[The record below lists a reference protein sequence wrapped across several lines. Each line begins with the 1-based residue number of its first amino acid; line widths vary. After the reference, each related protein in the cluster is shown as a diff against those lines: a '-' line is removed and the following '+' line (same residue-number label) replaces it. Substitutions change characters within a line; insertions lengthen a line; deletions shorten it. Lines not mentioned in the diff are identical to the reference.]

1 MNTNSII
8 TLTEENIRRA
18 IADYTAHTYQTDGIE
33 DVSDVFI
40 ERLARDSV
48 AAKSDLRNLF
58 ATSPSWN
65 NELQAIVLSG
75 TRNRKP
81 NSIVVSDLA
90 DKILMP
96 AKYGCDYEK
105 LCKINSAVRFFTN
118 PEEDSAAYIKAL
130 TELAPRAYAPN
141 KKLSRI
147 FRALCD
153 ALGITDN
160 TAGSDFQRLFAQ
172 IADELATRPETFQLY
187 VSINPAH
194 FLTMSNPKEDER
206 GSTMVSCHSFNSTEY
221 SFNCGC
227 SGYARDTTS
236 FIVFTASDPKNPE
249 TLNNRKTSRQVFA
262 YKPNHGLLL
271 QSRMYT
277 TKSNDSYGGIN
288 GVSEDSKLYLTM
300 IQKEIAEL
308 EGAPNSWKTYPYV
321 GNGFVSIFTG
331 SGFGGYADWTYKQFG
346 AQISLRDDKESE
358 YEPFK
363 VGTYGL
369 CVKCGSQIASGLYCD
384 DCTNDRRETCD
395 DCGERCHNVIGVYDR
410 HGDYIYVCEDCLDA
424 HYYRCYHCDEFY
436 DEEIM
441 TRADG
446 EFVCQNCLEEHYTQC
461 HRCGDFHDNYS
472 VYTAVDSDGDEVWIC
487 EECRDYEYEEC
498 HECGRYVCVD
508 DAVEVCDYDGD
519 SVNICPDCRQFY
531 RKCWECG
538 KLYHKGHLED
548 GLCPTCRK
556 EE

>member
-8 TLTEENIRRA
+8 TLTVENIRRA
-18 IADYTAHTYQTDGIE
+18 IADYTAHTYQTEGIE
-33 DVSDVFI
+33 DVSDAFI

-48 AAKSDLRNLF
+48 AAKNDLRNLF

-65 NELQAIVLSG
+65 PDLQAIVLRG
-75 TRNRKP
+75 RRNRKP
-81 NSIVVSDLA
+81 NSIVVADLA
-90 DKILMP
+90 DKILTP
-96 AKYGCDYEK
+96 AKYGCEYEK
-105 LCKINSAVRFFTN
+105 LRTINSAVRFFTN
-118 PEEDSAAYIKAL
+118 PEDDPTEYIKAL
-130 TELAPRAYAPN
+130 TDLAPKAYAPN
-141 KKLSRI
+141 KKLSRV

-172 IADELATRPETFQLY
+172 IADELATRSETFQLF
-187 VSINPAH
+187 VSLNPAH
-194 FLTMSNPKEDER
+194 FITMSNPKEDER

-221 SFNCGC
+221 PYNNGC
-227 SGYARDTTS
+227 TGYARDDVS
-236 FIVFTASDPKNPE
+236 FIVFTAADPKNPE

-262 YKPNHGLLL
+262 YKPNNGLLL

-277 TKSNDSYGGIN
+277 TKSNDSYGGVD
-288 GVSEDSKLYLTM
+288 GVSEDSKLYLSM
-300 IQKEIAEL
+300 IQKEIAAL
-308 EGAPNSWKTYPYV
+308 EDAPNSWQTFPYV
-321 GNGFVSIFTG
+321 GNGFVSIFSG

-369 CVKCGSQIASGLYCD
+369 CVECGCQISSGLYCD
-384 DCTNDRRETCD
+384 DCTHDNRETCD

-436 DEEIM
+436 DEETM
-441 TRADG
+441 TEVDG

-472 VYTAVDSDGDEVWIC
+472 VYTAVDSDGYEIFIC
-487 EECRDYEYEEC
+487 EECRDYYYEEC

-531 RKCWECG
+531 KKCWECG
-538 KLYHKGHLED
+538 KLYNEGHLED
-548 GLCPTCRK
+548 GLCPQCRK
-556 EE
+556 EG